1 MEKKMIKAGIVG
13 GTGYTAGELIW
24 LLLGHP
30 ELSLEFVYSR
40 SRQGEAISKIHPELS
55 GETDL
60 QFSGELAV
68 GVDVLFLCL
77 PHGQSKA
84 FLQEHRLS
92 ASTKIIDLS
101 HDFRLKRE
109 EEHGFVYGLPELNKQ
124 ALKEA
129 QRVANPGCFA
139 TGIQLALLPLAKAG
153 LLQQEVHV
161 HAITGATGAGA
172 GTSATTHFSY
182 RSNNLSVY
190 KAFAHQHMAE
200 IRESLQQLDTSFMQD
215 INFIPL
221 RGDFARG
228 IFASLYTE
236 VDVSLQEAKSLYRD
250 FYQDAPFVTMKEEEL
265 SLKEVVNTNRC
276 FLQLQQHGKK
286 LLIISA
292 IDNLLKGASGQ
303 AVQNMNLLFGLAET
317 TGLQLK
323 PVKF

>member
-1 MEKKMIKAGIVG
+1 MIKAGIVG
-13 GTGYTAGELIW
+13 GAGYTAGELIW

-30 ELSLEFVYSR
+30 EVSLEYVYSR
-40 SRQGEAISKIHPELS
+40 SQQGKGVSQVHPELS

-60 QFSGELAV
+60 RFVGEFSAEPE
-68 GVDVLFLCL
+68 VLFLCL
-77 PHGQSKA
+77 PHGQSRA
-84 FLQEHRLS
+84 FLQENQFP
-92 ASTKIIDLS
+92 AGTKIIDLS

-109 EEHGFVYGLPELNKQ
+109 GEHDFVYGLPELNKQ

-129 QRVANPGCFA
+129 QKIANPGCFA

-153 LLQQEVHV
+153 LLRKEVHV

-172 GTSATTHFSY
+172 SPSASTHFSY

-190 KAFAHQHMAE
+190 KAFGHQHMAE
-200 IRESLQQLDTSFMQD
+200 IEQSLQQLDASFAPE

-236 VDVSLQEAKSLYRD
+236 VDLSLQEAQALYRD
-250 FYQDAPFVTMKEEEL
+250 FYQETPFVTLKEEEL

-303 AVQNMNLLFGLAET
+303 AVQNMNLMLGMEESSGLH
-317 TGLQLK
+317 LK
-323 PVKF
+323 PIKF

>member
-1 MEKKMIKAGIVG
+1 MIKAGIVG

-30 ELSLEFVYSR
+30 AVSLEFVYSR
-40 SRQGEAISKIHPELS
+40 SRQGKAVSQVHPELS

-60 QFSGELAV
+60 QFTGELAA

-77 PHGQSKA
+77 PHGQSET
-84 FLQEHRLS
+84 FLQEHQLPVDTR
-92 ASTKIIDLS
+92 IIDLS
-101 HDFRLKRE
+101 LDFRLKRE
-109 EEHGFVYGLPELNKQ
+109 EKHDFVYGLPELNKQ

-153 LLQQEVHV
+153 LLQQEIHV

-172 GTSATTHFSY
+172 GPSATTHFSY

-200 IRESLQQLDTSFMQD
+200 IEQSLQQLDASFVQD

-236 VDVSLQEAKSLYRD
+236 VELSLQEAKALYQN
-250 FYQDAPFVTMKEEEL
+250 FYQDAPFVTLKEEEL

-303 AVQNMNLLFGLAET
+303 AVQNMNLLFGLTEMS
-317 TGLQLK
+317 GLQLK